1 MNPSPACYVLIC
13 SFEKCRLTAYLDQGG
28 TPTIGWGHIAGVH
41 MGDTCTQQQADLWL
55 EEEIAEYVYYVNR
68 TVDTYHWTQYEFD
81 ALVSFTYN
89 TGPGNLNALTNH
101 NRRTKQQIIDAF
113 PSFNKVRQ
121 NGVLK
126 VSNGLVR
133 RRREELQLFTTGT
146 LSQSVIDDAPAET
159 PHKGEYQTG
168 STGGEG
174 YFYPQKPVYFRFDRS
189 PLMYYLKPWW
199 KL

>member
-1 MNPSPACYVLIC
+1 MVPSPACYVLIC
-13 SFEKCRLTAYLDQGG
+13 SFEKCKLTAYLDQGG

-55 EEEIAEYVYYVNR
+55 EEEIAEYAYYVNQ

-89 TGPGNLNALTNH
+89 TGPGNLRSLTNH
-101 NRRTKQQIIDAF
+101 NLRTKQQIIDAF

-126 VSNGLVR
+126 VSDGLVR

-146 LSQSVIDDAPAET
+146 LSQAVIDDAPAET

-174 YFYPQKPVYFRFDRS
+174 YFYPQKPVYFRFGKS
-189 PLMYYLKPWW
+189 PLIYYLKPWW

>member
-55 EEEIAEYVYYVNR
+55 EEEIAEYAYYVNR

-89 TGPGNLNALTNH
+89 CGPGNLNSLTNH

-113 PSFNKVRQ
+113 PTFNKVRVD
-121 NGVLK
+121 GVKK

-146 LSQSVIDDAPAET
+146 LSQSVINDAPAET

-189 PLMYYLKPWW
+189 PLIYYLKPWW